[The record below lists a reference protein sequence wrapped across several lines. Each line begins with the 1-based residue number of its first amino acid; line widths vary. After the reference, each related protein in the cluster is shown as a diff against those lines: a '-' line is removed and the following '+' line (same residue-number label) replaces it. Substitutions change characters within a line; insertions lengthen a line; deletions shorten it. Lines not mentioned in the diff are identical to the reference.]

1 MVSSSKKNK
10 DDIIWNLELEAYCFR
25 LQNFIK
31 PNKLQS
37 LKQKQTKQWGDKVY
51 LGRPWR
57 PYAKT
62 LFMNCEIGSHIT
74 PAGWDNWR
82 NPKNEETAEYSKC
95 KNYGPGAST
104 KGRVTW
110 SHQLSKK
117 EASKITIAE
126 VFGEEC
132 W

>member
-1 MVSSSKKNK
+1 M
-10 DDIIWNLELEAYCFR
+10 
-25 LQNFIK
+25 
-31 PNKLQS
+31 
-37 LKQKQTKQWGDKVY
+37 
-51 LGRPWR
+51 GRPWR

-62 LFMNCEIGSHIT
+62 LFM
-74 PAGWDNWR
+74 A
-82 NPKNEETAEYSKC
+82 
-95 KNYGPGAST
+95 
-104 KGRVTW
+104 W